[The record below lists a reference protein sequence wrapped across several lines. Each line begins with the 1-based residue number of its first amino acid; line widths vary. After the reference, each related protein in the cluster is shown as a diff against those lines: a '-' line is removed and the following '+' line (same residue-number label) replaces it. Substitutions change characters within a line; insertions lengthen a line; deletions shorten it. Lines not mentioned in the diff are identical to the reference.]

1 MFSTVLKRAN
11 GKDHIKCDDK
21 TANKPTE
28 KQIREEI
35 SITNQV
41 IDVNYD

>member
-1 MFSTVLKRAN
+1 MFLTVLKRAN

-28 KQIREEI
+28 IQIREEI
-35 SITNQV
+35 SINKSSHKHLL
-41 IDVNYD
+41 